1 MHFLHLSSEIAAR
14 MNMISVL
21 LRQNMAYLD
30 PGSGSYLLQ
39 LLIAGLLGSLFVVK
53 ASWGRIKT
61 FFRRLFSRRDND
73 SSDEE

>member
-14 MNMISVL
+14 VSVISFL
-21 LRQNMAYLD
+21 LRNNMAYLD

-39 LLIAGLLGSLFVVK
+39 LLIAGLLGSLFVIK
-53 ASWGRIKT
+53 ASWGRIKN
-61 FFRRLFSRRDND
+61 FFRRLFSRQDDD